1 MISDNFSIKK
11 NFVSA
16 GHSLNVIKY
25 DLYKVYLKFS
35 VIQIWTNSLSKEE
48 WCWYNVTYVW

>member
-35 VIQIWTNSLSKEE
+35 VIQI
-48 WCWYNVTYVW
+48 